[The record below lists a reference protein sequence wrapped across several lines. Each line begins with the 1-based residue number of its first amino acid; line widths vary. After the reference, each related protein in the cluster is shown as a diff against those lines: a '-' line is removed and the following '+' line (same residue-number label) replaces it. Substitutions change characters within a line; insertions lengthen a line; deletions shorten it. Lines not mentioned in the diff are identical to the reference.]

1 MEWYGPETYGD
12 AAAETYD
19 AFNEKLRRLN
29 TDEAVAAL
37 AEVADGGPALE
48 LGIGTG
54 RVALPLREKGV
65 EVHGIDASEAMV
77 ERLRAK
83 PGGDEI
89 PVSIGDFAEVPVE
102 GRFKLIFVVFNTFFL
117 LGTQEDQ
124 VRCFRNV
131 AEHLADDGVFLIEAW
146 VPNPSRYERGRQR
159 VGIWN
164 VDADSVDVE
173 VTNYSLV
180 DQTLTSQHV
189 HIDREG
195 IRLNPTYGREVW
207 PGEFNLMAELAGL
220 RLRERW
226 ENWKREP
233 FNDRS
238 ESHISLYERA

>member
-1 MEWYGPETYGD
+1 MERYGPETYGD

-19 AFNEKLRRLN
+19 AFNEKLRRLD

-65 EVHGIDASEAMV
+65 DVHGIDASEAMV

-102 GRFKLIFVVFNTFFL
+102 GHFKLIFVVFNTFFL

-124 VRCFRNV
+124 VRCFQNV

-159 VGIWN
+159 MGIWN
-164 VDADSVDVE
+164 VDADSVDLE

-233 FNDRS
+233 FNERS